1 MKRIILALLA
11 LILIAGLMAGCGSAQ
26 PAQEQPAEEQ
36 PAQEQVAE
44 EQPAEEQPAE
54 EQMGEPIVI
63 GVPTALGSIEG
74 ADALKIV
81 EMAAEEINA
90 QGGVSVGDE
99 KRPFKVVSIDTR
111 EHEAGIPIHDALAAV
126 EKLILEEEP
135 DAILVGA
142 FRSEVL
148 MASMDLIAKHKVP
161 YITSIAMTPAFQAK
175 VAEDYDSYKYMFRNG
190 NNAIFFVGYI
200 VQTMNHLG
208 QEFGFNK
215 AYILHQDVLWATGT
229 AKGVEGWFKENG
241 WEVVGVDAYPTG
253 ATDFSSSLTKAREG
267 GAQVIVP
274 VFDMPESG
282 ILLKQARTMQL
293 PALVAGFISPAAA
306 ENAWDVFEGELD
318 GMITFS
324 VEVGPLPVQAVPK
337 SAEFNENYGKKYGD
351 EQRAK
356 LSGHGPAPAYDSVY
370 ILADAIERAGTL
382 DPDALV
388 KALEETD
395 LEGAVGRIKFSEDHQ
410 VVYGADPNETAM
422 GAAFQW
428 VAGKRIPVFPEVVAE
443 GEIQL
448 PESMK

>member
-1 MKRIILALLA
+1 MKRSFLVLLA
-11 LILIAGLMAGCGSAQ
+11 FVLVAGLVAGCASAQ

-36 PAQEQVAE
+36 PVEQPAQEQ
-44 EQPAEEQPAE
+44 PA
-54 EQMGEPIVI
+54 EPIVI

-74 ADALKIV
+74 ADALRIV
-81 EMAAEEINA
+81 EMAVDEINA
-90 QGGVSVGDE
+90 QGGVSVGGQ

-126 EKLILEEEP
+126 EKLILEEKP

-148 MASMDLIAKHKVP
+148 MASMDLIAKYKVP
-161 YITSIAMTPAFQAK
+161 YITSIAMTPAFQQK

-190 NNAIFFVGYI
+190 NNAIYFVGYI
-200 VQTMNHLG
+200 VQTMNYIG

-215 AYILHQDVLWATGT
+215 AYIINQDVLWANGT
-229 AKGVEGWFKENG
+229 AGGVEGWFKENG
-241 WEVVGVDAYPTG
+241 WEVVGKDAYPTG
-253 ATDFSSSLTKAREG
+253 ATDFSSSLTKANEG

-274 VFDMPESG
+274 IFDMPESG

-318 GMITFS
+318 GMVTFS

-337 SAEFNENYGKKYGD
+337 SVEFNRKYGEKYGE
-351 EQRAK
+351 EQRTK

-395 LEGAVGRIKFSEDHQ
+395 LQGAVGRIKFSEDHQ
-410 VVYGADPNETAM
+410 VIYGTDPNETAM

-428 VAGKRIPVFPEVVAE
+428 VTPGKRVPVFPEVLAE
-443 GEIQL
+443 GKIQL
-448 PESMK
+448 PAGLK

>member
-1 MKRIILALLA
+1 MKRGFLVLLA
-11 LILIAGLMAGCGSAQ
+11 LVLVVGLVSACGASA
-26 PAQEQPAEEQ
+26 PETASTA
-36 PAQEQVAE
+36 
-44 EQPAEEQPAE
+44 
-54 EQMGEPIVI
+54 EPIVI

-74 ADALKIV
+74 ADALRAV
-81 EMAAEEINA
+81 EMAVEEINA
-90 QGGVSVGDE
+90 AGGVSVGDE
-99 KRPFKVVSIDTR
+99 KRPFEVVSIDTR

-135 DAILVGA
+135 DAIVVGA

-148 MASMDLIAKHKVP
+148 MASMDLIAEHKIP

-200 VQTMNHLG
+200 VQTMNYLG

-215 AYILHQDVLWATGT
+215 AYILHQDVLWAQGT
-229 AKGVEGWFKENG
+229 AGGVEGWFNENG
-241 WEVVGVDAYPTG
+241 WEVVGKDAYPTG
-253 ATDFSSSLTKAREG
+253 STDFSSSLTKASEG
-267 GAQVIVP
+267 GAQVLVP
-274 VFDMPESG
+274 IFDMPESG

-293 PALVAGFISPAAA
+293 PALVAGFISPAAP

-337 SAEFNENYGKKYGD
+337 SVEFHENYGKKYG
-351 EQRAK
+351 EELQNK

-370 ILADAIERAGTL
+370 ILANAIERAGTL

-388 KALEETD
+388 TALEATD
-395 LEGAVGRIKFSEDHQ
+395 LEGAVGRIKFGEDHQ
-410 VVYGADPNETAM
+410 AIYGMDPNETAM
-422 GAAFQW
+422 GSAFQW
-428 VAGKRIPVFPEVVAE
+428 VAPGERVAVFPEVVAE

-448 PESMK
+448 PESMR